1 MPPGPDSVREVVQR
15 HWGFDTL
22 RPLQSEAIEATLAGR
37 DSVIVMP
44 TGGGKSLCYQ
54 VPPIVME
61 RVSLVVSPLIALMQD
76 QVARLRLCGV
86 AAAAVHSH
94 TSPAELDDLRAML
107 RARELRLLFL
117 APERL
122 LVPDVLSWVSRLQ
135 PCAIAIDEAH
145 CISQWGHDFRP
156 EYRRLAQL
164 RSVIPGIPISAFTA
178 TATPRVRED
187 IATQLHLSDPVVR
200 VGVFDRPNLTYR
212 IVPRGNQVAQ
222 VMEATKR
229 AGPGAVI
236 VYCMT
241 RKDAETLATGLTAAG
256 VEAAPYHAGLD
267 AKLRSRISRDFREDR
282 ANVICATVAFG
293 MGIDRPDVRL
303 VVHAALPKS
312 IEAYQQET
320 GRAGR
325 DGQPAECLMLLSSG
339 DLTRWQR
346 IMKLGWEESGAGP
359 EALATQMGLLTEVYD
374 LVSGRRCRH
383 VALSNYFG
391 QHLPQS
397 EAGCGACD
405 VCLREQAQ
413 TDDGHETARK
423 IISCV
428 VRLGQN
434 FGAAYVAEVMVGA
447 NSTKI
452 RERGHD
458 ELSTYGV
465 LKGYSKPTVVG
476 YINQLVDAGHLAR
489 SPGEYPVIALGET
502 AASVLRGDAVA
513 ALFETQAPKQTR
525 NGPQKTP
532 LSPEDLPLFEALR
545 DMRRTLADAKGVPTF
560 VILADSVL
568 ADIARQRPNSLE
580 KLRQVRGI
588 GEQKLAAF
596 GDTILQTLQLA
607 LARRQLT

>member
-22 RPLQSEAIEATLAGR
+22 RSLQSEAIQATLAGR

-94 TSPAELDDLRAML
+94 TSPAELADLRAML

-122 LVPDVLSWVSRLQ
+122 LVPEVLSWVARLQ

-156 EYRRLAQL
+156 EYRRLSRL
-164 RSVIPGIPISAFTA
+164 RGVIPGVPISAFTA
-178 TATPRVRED
+178 TATPRVRDD
-187 IATQLHLSDPVVR
+187 IASQLHLHDPVVR

-212 IVPRGNQVAQ
+212 IVPRSNQIAQ
-222 VMEATKR
+222 IAQAIKR
-229 AGPGAVI
+229 AGPGASI
-236 VYCMT
+236 IYCMT
-241 RKDAETLATGLTAAG
+241 RKDSETLAMGLSAAG
-256 VEAAPYHAGLD
+256 VNAASYHAGLSPD
-267 AKLRSRISRDFREDR
+267 LRSRVSREFREDTL
-282 ANVICATVAFG
+282 NVVCATVAFG

-346 IMKLGWEESGAGP
+346 IMKLGSEEGG
-359 EALATQMGLLTEVYD
+359 ALATQLGLLAEMYD
-374 LVSGRRCRH
+374 LASGRRCRH

-391 QHLPQS
+391 QHLPQTP
-397 EAGCGACD
+397 AGCGACD
-405 VCLREQAQ
+405 VCLREHTRA
-413 TDDGHETARK
+413 DDGHETARK

-434 FGAAYVAEVMVGA
+434 FGASYLAEVLVGA
-447 NSTKI
+447 NSAKI
-452 RERGHD
+452 RDRRHD
-458 ELSTYGV
+458 ELSTYAI
-465 LKGYSKPTVVG
+465 LKGFAKPAVVG
-476 YINQLVDAGHLAR
+476 YIDQLVDAGHLVR

-502 AASVLRGDAVA
+502 APNVLRGDTTA
-513 ALFETQAPKQTR
+513 ALFETHAPTQTR
-525 NGPQKTP
+525 TP
-532 LSPEDLPLFEALR
+532 HRAPLNAEDGAVFEALR
-545 DMRRTLADAKGVPTF
+545 GMCRELAAAKGVPAF
-560 VILADSVL
+560 VILADAVL
-568 ADIARQRPNSLE
+568 ADIARQRPDSLE
-580 KLRQVRGI
+580 ALRQVRGI
-588 GEQKLAAF
+588 GEEKLGAF
-596 GDTILQTLQLA
+596 GGTILAVLRAHQPT
-607 LARRQLT
+607 REHT

>member
-1 MPPGPDSVREVVQR
+1 
-15 HWGFDTL
+15 
-22 RPLQSEAIEATLAGR
+22 
-37 DSVIVMP
+37 
-44 TGGGKSLCYQ
+44 
-54 VPPIVME
+54 
-61 RVSLVVSPLIALMQD
+61 
-76 QVARLRLCGV
+76 
-86 AAAAVHSH
+86 VHSH
-94 TSPAELDDLRAML
+94 TSAAELDDLRAML

-122 LVPDVLSWVSRLQ
+122 LVPEVLSWVSRLQ

-164 RSVIPGIPISAFTA
+164 RGVIPDVPISAFTA
-178 TATPRVRED
+178 TATPRVRDD
-187 IATQLHLSDPVVR
+187 IAAQLHLQNPVVR

-212 IVPRGNQVAQ
+212 IVPRGNQITDAI
-222 VMEATKR
+222 KR
-229 AGPGAVI
+229 AGSGAAI
-236 VYCMT
+236 IYCMT
-241 RKDAETLATGLTAAG
+241 RKDAEMLATGITASG
-256 VEAAPYHAGLD
+256 VEAAAYHAGLD
-267 AKLRSRISRDFREDR
+267 AKLRSRISRDFREDKL
-282 ANVICATVAFG
+282 NVVCATVAFG

-359 EALATQMGLLTEVYD
+359 EALATQMGLLAEVYD

-391 QHLPQS
+391 QHLPQPDS
-397 EAGCGACD
+397 GCGACD
-405 VCLREQAQ
+405 VCLREHTQ

-434 FGAAYVAEVMVGA
+434 FGAAYLAEVLVGA
-447 NSTKI
+447 NSAKI
-452 RERGHD
+452 RDRRHD
-458 ELSTYGV
+458 EVSTFGI
-465 LKGYSKPTVVG
+465 LKGFAKPTVVG

-502 AASVLRGDAVA
+502 AASVLRGDTTA
-513 ALFETQAPKQTR
+513 ALFETEAPKQSR
-525 NGPQKTP
+525 NAPQRAP
-532 LSPEDLPLFEALR
+532 LSAEDGAVFEALR
-545 DMRRTLADAKGVPTF
+545 DMRRELATAKGVPAF

-568 ADIARQRPNSLE
+568 ADIARQRPDSLE
-580 KLRQVRGI
+580 TLRQVRGI
-588 GEQKLAAF
+588 GEGKLAAF
-596 GDTILQTLQLA
+596 GGTILATLQA
-607 LARRQLT
+607 HRTTRQHA